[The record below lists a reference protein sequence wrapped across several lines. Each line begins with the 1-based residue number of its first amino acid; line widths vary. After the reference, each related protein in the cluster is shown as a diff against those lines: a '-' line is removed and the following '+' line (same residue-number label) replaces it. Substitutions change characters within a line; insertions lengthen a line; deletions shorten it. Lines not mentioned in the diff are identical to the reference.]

1 MRDTIAVIVCLV
13 LSGLAVAVSWWTC
26 EQGRVPSVF
35 VPSVLGVAGGIVI
48 GWVMGNAKE

>member
-1 MRDTIAVIVCLV
+1 MRDTIAVLVCLV
-13 LSGLAVAVSWWTC
+13 LSGLAMSWWTS
-26 EQGRVPSVF
+26 ERGL

>member
-1 MRDTIAVIVCLV
+1 MRDTIAVITCLV
-13 LSGLAVAVSWWTC
+13 LSGLAVASWTS
-26 EQGRVPSVF
+26 ERGL